1 MQQRLTILAALLLA
15 AAPAA
20 AQDFPAI
27 GGQYI
32 DFGASMA
39 SVGQMNNVL
48 GATVRSRGG
57 ERRATVRPP
66 APKAASGTRYQPSP
80 AISVR
85 VRARFADFVARADP
99 ANAARLRQ
107 VIQQNDLLG
116 LWERHVATDGLRRG
130 DVADAMTAYWVQN
143 WQIANKVPFTSRAQV
158 QAVRSQIAGALGTSP
173 GFVRMDDAARQE
185 LAETYMLNFIAQ
197 GSAFSDAMGRKDAAH
212 AARLSD
218 AAAAR
223 FQTDVKL
230 DLRRLRLTPTGF
242 AD

>member
-1 MQQRLTILAALLLA
+1 MQHGLTLLAALFLA
-15 AAPAA
+15 TTPAA

-39 SVGQMNNVL
+39 AVGQMNNVL

-57 ERRATVRPP
+57 ERRDTARPP
-66 APKAASGTRYQPSP
+66 APTPANGTRYKPSP
-80 AISVR
+80 AISER
-85 VRARFADFVARADP
+85 VRGRFADFVARADP

-107 VIQQNDLLG
+107 LIRQSDLLA

-130 DVADAMTAYWVQN
+130 DVADAMAAYWVQN
-143 WQIANKVPFTSRAQV
+143 WQIANKVPFTSRMQV
-158 QAVRSQIAGALGTSP
+158 QAVRSQIAVALGASP
-173 GFVRMDDAARQE
+173 GFARMDDAARQE

-197 GSAFSDAMGRKDAAH
+197 GSAFSDAMARKDGALAT
-212 AARLSD
+212 RLSD

-230 DLRRLRLTPTGF
+230 DLRRLRLTPAGF
-242 AD
+242 AG